1 MKEKTNI
8 KFILSAIYFILLQTS
23 ALNTCVTIGGLVSA
37 VMFKVK
43 GFYLV
48 LLGSLI
54 YMHSAYTKKKNE
66 HYISLLLILLG
77 YSYTFYTIF
86 KLDTSDFIF
95 KSGFYIYVASLI
107 FFIISLFIGNEE
119 KIESIDTKIVENNT
133 VEKYIVGT
141 YLYGVKGKPEYS
153 NHTCALTINKDSN
166 DLIAMISLDQILNI
180 NIKYEQIEKITVK
193 QGMSIK
199 SNKGKMLE
207 DHTTADT
214 LLATA
219 LVGVWGPMIAQ
230 NLNESISYSKTNY
243 SIAYTVEIIYKENEE
258 DKKLVIEFPKNP
270 DYFFKNFESIYEK
283 NS

>member
-1 MKEKTNI
+1 
-8 KFILSAIYFILLQTS
+8 
-23 ALNTCVTIGGLVSA
+23 
-37 VMFKVK
+37 
-43 GFYLV
+43 
-48 LLGSLI
+48 
-54 YMHSAYTKKKNE
+54 
-66 HYISLLLILLG
+66 
-77 YSYTFYTIF
+77 
-86 KLDTSDFIF
+86 
-95 KSGFYIYVASLI
+95 
-107 FFIISLFIGNEE
+107 
-119 KIESIDTKIVENNT
+119 
-133 VEKYIVGT
+133 
-141 YLYGVKGKPEYS
+141 
-153 NHTCALTINKDSN
+153 
-166 DLIAMISLDQILNI
+166 
-180 NIKYEQIEKITVK
+180 
-193 QGMSIK
+193 MSIK